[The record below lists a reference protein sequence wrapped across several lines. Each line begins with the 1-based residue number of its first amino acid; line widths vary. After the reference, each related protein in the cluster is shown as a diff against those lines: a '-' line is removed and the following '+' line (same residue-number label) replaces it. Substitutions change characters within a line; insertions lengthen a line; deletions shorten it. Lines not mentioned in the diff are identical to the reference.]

1 MYENTAYC
9 PQDIHNDVNNDF
21 MSDVVMS
28 NADNVTVG
36 VWKEKKDKER
46 KVVIQYPKFSTE
58 QDKRVEEDISRI
70 MEALAADSMDKKL
83 KENGGNQDE

>member
-1 MYENTAYC
+1 MYEKTAYC
-9 PQDIHNDVNNDF
+9 PQDIHNDVNNGF

-58 QDKRVEEDISRI
+58 QDKRVEDISRI